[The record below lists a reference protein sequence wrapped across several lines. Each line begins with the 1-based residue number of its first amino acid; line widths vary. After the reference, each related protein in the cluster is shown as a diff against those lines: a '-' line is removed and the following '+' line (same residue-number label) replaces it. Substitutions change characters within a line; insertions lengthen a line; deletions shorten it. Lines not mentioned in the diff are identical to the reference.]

1 MKDIKQNQEDFQ
13 ELYKLIET
21 LLNNNKTREIITI
34 INICKEELID
44 MQEEETGNTLLHLAL
59 NRDMISISVINS
71 IEEKAGIKYQ
81 ELMHTKN
88 NKNEYPGDFMIKK
101 PSESVENP
109 EVNISIQISRQCQH

>member
-1 MKDIKQNQEDFQ
+1 MKDIKQDQKDFQ
-13 ELYKLIET
+13 EFYKLIET

-59 NRDMISISVINS
+59 NRDMINISVINS

-88 NKNEYPGDFMIKK
+88 NDNKYPGDFMIKK

-109 EVNISIQISRQCQH
+109 EVNI

>member
-1 MKDIKQNQEDFQ
+1 MKDIKQDQKDFQ
-13 ELYKLIET
+13 ELIET
-21 LLNNNKTREIITI
+21 LLDNNKTREIVTI

-59 NRDMISISVINS
+59 NRDVVNLSVINS

-81 ELMHTKN
+81 KLIDTKN
-88 NKNEYPGDFMIKK
+88 NENKKPGHFMIEN

>member
-1 MKDIKQNQEDFQ
+1 MKNIKQNQEDFQ

-59 NRDMISISVINS
+59 NRDVVNLSVINS

-88 NKNEYPGDFMIKK
+88 NKNEYPSDFMIEN

>member
-21 LLNNNKTREIITI
+21 LLNNNKTQEIITI

-59 NRDMISISVINS
+59 NRDVVNLSVLNS

-81 ELMHTKN
+81 KLIDTKN
-88 NKNEYPGDFMIKK
+88 NENKKPGHFMIEN

-109 EVNISIQISRQCQH
+109 EVNISTQILRQCQH